1 MGGQES
7 ETVFE
12 TRCVGGHIIDNANG
26 GLQLRADT
34 LAGTPRRRRTKKR
47 QPDSSSGR
55 CRPSLC
61 GCT

>member
-34 LAGTPRRRRTKKR
+34 LAGTPIPAIKTKETI
-47 QPDSSSGR
+47 
-55 CRPSLC
+55 C
-61 GCT
+61 